1 MATTEVI
8 LVDSNILL
16 DIITDDPVWYDW
28 SLSQLD
34 SATFL
39 GSLYINDVVYTEIS
53 VRYNKIEHLDN
64 MLAET
69 GISIL
74 SIPRPALFLAG
85 KVFVQYRKAG
95 GTRTGVLPDF
105 FIGAHAAVSNLSV
118 LTRDTKRFQS
128 YFKSIKLIS
137 PPAA

>member
-1 MATTEVI
+1 VI

-34 SATFL
+34 SATLL
-39 GSLYINDVVYTEIS
+39 GPLYINDVIYAEIS
-53 VRYNKIEHLDN
+53 VRYSKIEHLDD

-74 SIPRPALFLAG
+74 SIPRPALFLAA
-85 KVFVQYRKAG
+85 KVFAQYRKAG

-105 FIGAHAAVSNLSV
+105 FIGAHAAVSDLSL
-118 LTRDTKRFQS
+118 LTRDTKRFHS
-128 YFKSIKLIS
+128 HFKSIKLIS
-137 PPAA
+137 PPTA